1 MELTRILDTLKDADG
16 NPAAGKLTIRNP
28 AFIAADGTAVAAG
41 NLTYVIPSASLGLVD
56 ILLAPTEDG
65 DPFDTSYT
73 VEYFLKS
80 GAAYSENWL
89 IPRTG
94 PITISQAR
102 SSA

>member
-1 MELTRILDTLKDADG
+1 MELTRIFDILKDADG
-16 NPAAGKLTIRNP
+16 APAAGKLVIHNP

-41 NLTYVIPSASLGLVD
+41 ILAYVIPTVSPGLVD
-56 ILLAPTEDG
+56 LMLAPTEDA
-65 DPFDTSYT
+65 DPAASYT

-80 GAAYSENWL
+80 GAAYSETWQ

-102 SSA
+102 G